1 METTKATKTTP
12 PVIARESS
20 PNSKPAVPAASP
32 HYSFPFSFSLT
43 KDDTLLLKGIA
54 ILLIVSHNFL
64 HLVPPSPVENE
75 FFFAHERGA
84 WLALAICFE
93 HPAEI
98 LHVLLAYFG
107 HYGVVFFV
115 LLSGYGL
122 TKKTMETMETMET
135 MKTSSKMK
143 AMAPLTCSLRSA
155 NETSAIRSATAAPAA
170 PDTPASP
177 GARCES
183 ALLVSSCAGPDESTM
198 TGEKQGCSDRP
209 GRTDNLKADAQT
221 VSPRASTLAPG
232 ACTAAA
238 ATSTEAAKPQL
249 ACSRTSGCSALRLT
263 FTPRTLE
270 ASRSQA
276 SIPPCDGSGQ
286 SISTGEREKQRGG
299 ERQGRIEGPTADEA
313 HEAYETLEEL
323 PEPLELHQAPSY
335 STAFKAA
342 VVVTKAQLKKILIL
356 IALGAP
362 IAFAWNVFVL
372 GQSASEVFFELLR
385 FFTFTNNVVPAFVS
399 AFFVD
404 GSVGSV
410 FDASSSSSSSEPP
423 IWGFV
428 SVWWFFALIV
438 QLYLLFPL
446 IFAGF
451 AGSRSGSGSSGSRTK
466 ASKIDSAEFCGSD
479 IDLFVFLILFA
490 MLGVAGVFYEPAA
503 ASPSVRV
510 FLFATPLAQAVI
522 FGLGVYFALGSE
534 GKAGDEGKERREG
547 IEGIEENEAS
557 MSSEEKNEKNER
569 FEKSKK
575 SEKFSKHFFPLMGA
589 VFLFAQFIEILF
601 PVSFVALAL
610 WGIWAYDSAKKKFA
624 LKFALKFA
632 GTSTTTATDATSS
645 APARSRSGRGNDYS
659 EKSRRSGRS
668 ERSGRIRGKRKFWCF
683 GGRGIAV
690 VPKILASL
698 GFLRL
703 LGRLSVFLFMI
714 HGFLRFP
721 FVTSLASVASAVTAT
736 KPAESGTYEAG
747 ISVMS
752 AAMMPVKIPVITLLS
767 FLLWF
772 AVVLGAAWVF
782 QLFLQEVPPRAI
794 SSIWKYPISPNTSPC
809 QIKYN
814 KRGQS

>member
-1 METTKATKTTP
+1 
-12 PVIARESS
+12 
-20 PNSKPAVPAASP
+20 
-32 HYSFPFSFSLT
+32 
-43 KDDTLLLKGIA
+43 
-54 ILLIVSHNFL
+54 
-64 HLVPPSPVENE
+64 
-75 FFFAHERGA
+75 
-84 WLALAICFE
+84 
-93 HPAEI
+93 
-98 LHVLLAYFG
+98 
-107 HYGVVFFV
+107 
-115 LLSGYGL
+115 
-122 TKKTMETMETMET
+122 
-135 MKTSSKMK
+135 
-143 AMAPLTCSLRSA
+143 
-155 NETSAIRSATAAPAA
+155 
-170 PDTPASP
+170 
-177 GARCES
+177 
-183 ALLVSSCAGPDESTM
+183 M

-209 GRTDNLKADAQT
+209 GRTDNLKADVQT
-221 VSPRASTLAPG
+221 DPLRGSTLAPG

-276 SIPPCDGSGQ
+276 SIPPCDGSGE

-323 PEPLELHQAPSY
+323 PQAPSF
-335 STAFKAA
+335 STAFRAAFKIAFKAA

-372 GQSASEVFFELLR
+372 GRSASEVFFELLR

-510 FLFATPLAQAVI
+510 FLFATPLAHAVI
-522 FGLGVYFALGSE
+522 FGLGVYFALGGE
-534 GKAGDEGKERREG
+534 GNEG
-547 IEGIEENEAS
+547 IEGNQRKEGIEGSEAS
-557 MSSEEKNEKNER
+557 MSSEENDEKNGR

-610 WGIWAYDSAKKKFA
+610 WGIWAYDSAKKKLA
-624 LKFALKFA
+624 LKFAGA
-632 GTSTTTATDATSS
+632 GTSTTTATAASSS

-683 GGRGIAV
+683 RGRGIAV
-690 VPKILASL
+690 VPKILAFL

-721 FVTSLASVASAVTAT
+721 FVTSLASFASVVITT
-736 KPAESGTYEAG
+736 KPEESGAYEAG
-747 ISVMS
+747 NATMS
-752 AAMMPVKIPVITLLS
+752 AAMIPAMIPVITLLS

-772 AVVLGAAWVF
+772 AVVLGAAWVLL
-782 QLFLQEVPPRAI
+782 LFMQEVPPRAI
-794 SSIWKYPISPNTSPC
+794 SSIWKYPISPNTSPS

-814 KRGQS
+814 KRRQS